1 MKASIPSRIKT
12 ILFRLA
18 VFSLLVGITAPAYAQ
33 VSPRGGVEA
42 EPPGRVLQAATCV
55 ETGQHSGG
63 FGTSSP
69 YQENSYNALELS
81 VSPTTVKAGEKVTVT
96 YSVKAECQ
104 SKLSNAAGFQIQ
116 LFHQNFNFEGT
127 NRFSNIQNQGSSG
140 KLEILA
146 STNTFSVG
154 AHQVSVALVSLMPKE
169 VGLTS
174 QTNYLTGTTNFTVQ
188 AASQTGNASLTNL
201 FVSSGV
207 DGSGIVYE
215 YSFSYQAGSSGVNA
229 AFVSV
234 DCGGGTLSL
243 TNPIPYGTGGNA
255 RCVFPKPADG
265 QPKDYTI
272 TFQALDS
279 NKQPITGAS
288 STAKVT
294 VTGKETNSTVG
305 TDTSKTCISLTSGPI
320 CVINYVI
327 AAIVQVF
334 NSIVKFVLLRFLGPF
349 IESLVSIR
357 TYTDDFATV
366 IYSAWQ
372 ILRNLGNIF
381 FILSIVAIGV
391 ATVFRIS
398 GYAVKDL
405 LVKLIVGAIL
415 INFSLTIA
423 QAILGIAD
431 TVTNQFLGPNTGAIR
446 AIVNPLVT
454 TDIWANVT
462 ANAGDFSS
470 SIQGVFSFWLSFAA
484 FIAFLGVAF
493 LLFFRLIMLWILL
506 MLSPLPYIAMVLP
519 VTRKMSKTWWSKFMQ
534 WAFNAPIV
542 AFMLNL
548 TATITVANSNIIQKL
563 ANVQTGNSSQVTT
576 FMFAVAGQAIP
587 IAFMFMTVKAGASVG
602 KGAAGFIDKAIDKGA
617 KAAFIPAALTG
628 AALGSAAV
636 GAGKFAKGVTYDK
649 AKEGLVR
656 NVKLGQ
662 AKLAQK
668 VAPKEGASGF
678 SAFAR
683 RRALDVVTGGALS
696 AEFKAKKDSGLKDA
710 QALTTAYVKDARRMK
725 KGEAPSEVKG
735 YKDAEVAKATK
746 EKNDA
751 IKDNT
756 AGENNQS
763 IVDSLNSAAS
773 SFAKTVDANARVAL
787 ALEKKS
793 FDGEGTKGLKNKV
806 AVEYLRSVGR
816 TAEADSIE
824 KGVDE
829 FDASGAY
836 VRTNYADANIEDFY
850 QALAAKGMDK
860 QSLERMRNTV
870 NAKMIADGRYDNII
884 NPDVEMVGD
893 APGAVKGSG
902 KKEFSSV
909 GATMTSPSGTT
920 YTDTSDK
927 QKNTKFQV
935 GRAEKKS
942 ARDMASNMDA
952 AMFKKT
958 PFVARFAYKLGKLP
972 STGNAKSN
980 AAAELSQEKIKNIRQ
995 ALATDPAG
1003 IQAELENQVKA
1014 SGVTGTAA
1022 IAAEV
1027 AAIMADLRAAGI

>member
-12 ILFRLA
+12 IVFRLA
-18 VFSLLVGITAPAYAQ
+18 VFSLLCGIVAPAYAQ
-33 VSPRGGVEA
+33 VSPRNGVEA
-42 EPPGRVLQAATCV
+42 GPPGRVLQAATCV

-69 YQENSYNALELS
+69 YQENSYNGLELS
-81 VSPTTVKAGEKVTVT
+81 VSPTTVKSGEKVTIT

-104 SKLSNAAGFQIQ
+104 SKLSNAPSFQIQ

-127 NRFSNIQNQGSSG
+127 NRFSNVQNQGSSG

-154 AHQVSVALVSLMPKE
+154 AHQVSVALVSLMPKQI
-169 VGLTS
+169 GLTS
-174 QTNYLTGTTNFTVQ
+174 QTNYLVGTADFTVQ
-188 AASQTGNASLTNL
+188 ASSQTGNASLNNL

-207 DGSGIVYE
+207 DGSGVVYE

-327 AAIVQVF
+327 AAIAQVF
-334 NSIVKFVLLRFLGPF
+334 NSIVKYVLLTFLGPF

-519 VTRKMSKTWWSKFMQ
+519 VTRKMSKTWWSKFIQ

-563 ANVQTGNSSQVTT
+563 ASVQTGNSSQVTT

-587 IAFMFMTVKAGASVG
+587 IAFMFMTVRAGTLVG

-628 AALGSAAV
+628 AAIGSAAA
-636 GAGKFAKGVTYDK
+636 GAGKFAKGITYDK

-668 VAPKEGASGF
+668 VAPKEGSSGF

-696 AEFKAKKDSGLKDA
+696 KEFKDKKESKVKDA
-710 QALTTAYVKDARRMK
+710 QALTSAYVKDARRLRH
-725 KGEAPSEVKG
+725 GEAPMAVDVYNDTEM
-735 YKDAEVAKATK
+735 AKAQK
-746 EKNDA
+746 EKREE

-756 AGENNQS
+756 SKDNNTH
-763 IVDSLNSAAS
+763 IVDVLKSSAS
-773 SFAKTVDANARVAL
+773 PFAKTAELLERAAL
-787 ALEKKS
+787 SLDKAS
-793 FDGEGTKGLKNKV
+793 FDGKGMTGFKNSV
-806 AVEYLRSVGR
+806 AV
-816 TAEADSIE
+816 TALQKYADSIRSDSSKAAE
-824 KGVDE
+824 VAAL
-829 FDASGAY
+829 DADIAAIKSG
-836 VRTNYADANIEDFY
+836 NKDATIEQFY
-850 QALAAKGMDK
+850 QAAALSGLDK
-860 QSLERMRNTV
+860 KRIETLRDKI
-870 NAKMIADGRYDNII
+870 NAKMIADQQLNNVIDPSEN
-884 NPDVEMVGD
+884 VVMVGAD
-893 APGAVKGSG
+893 PKAPAGTPTKT
-902 KKEFSSV
+902 EFSIKDSV
-909 GATMTSPSGTT
+909 RNRQFRLKRQ
-920 YTDTSDK
+920 D
-927 QKNTKFQV
+927 
-935 GRAEKKS
+935 KKS
-942 ARDMASNMDA
+942 ASDQARNMHAS
-952 AMFKKT
+952 MFKDSDAVAHFTYKVTKLSKATNKKNVIDDLSTEKINNLRKT
-958 PFVARFAYKLGKLP
+958 LRSALADPAKLAAFRKELAEQAREAD
-972 STGNAKSN
+972 KSITR
-980 AAAELSQEKIKNIRQ
+980 AAA
-995 ALATDPAG
+995 LAPGGPVDAM
-1003 IQAELENQVKA
+1003 
-1014 SGVTGTAA
+1014 
-1022 IAAEV
+1022 
-1027 AAIMADLRAAGI
+1027 MADMRSLVGI